1 MTTSS
6 LAKSIVMRLSSVENI
21 LLRKSEPILARR
33 RVRWSFA
40 RLRATAALGRR
51 CGADVAVRRALRK
64 TPQGK
69 KWHPYQVRE
78 LLVAPRNAALR
89 IDGDKEYKG
98 AWPEIV
104 DPAIWRATVDISED
118 PSRRK
123 GVDRGRK
130 HLLSGLARFGRC
142 GPNSPPRS
150 TIAAS
155 ANSCITCGKI
165 VRNGDKVDELVIE
178 RVVWRLSREDAVDLL
193 RLSVDPVDANA
204 LRAERKRLREQLTQ
218 LGKDF
223 ATAPPEFTKAALDD
237 VNGRLAEIDTK
248 LSDPGKAKVFQGV
261 PAPGRAQHL
270 PRTGPGAPA
279 HHRGRS

>member
-1 MTTSS
+1 M
-6 LAKSIVMRLSSVENI
+6 
-21 LLRKSEPILARR
+21 
-33 RVRWSFA
+33 
-40 RLRATAALGRR
+40 
-51 CGADVAVRRALRK
+51 RRALRK

-248 LSDPGKAKVFQGV
+248 LSDPQGQGL
-261 PAPGRAQHL
+261 PGR
-270 PRTGPGAPA
+270 PGAKDVRNTFLGLDLGRRRTIVDA
-279 HHRGRS
+279 HDGGDQPVQAGADVRPNRHPYAMEGRRHAIEGRRRMS